1 MPASDLK
8 LRVVLDLVERVT
20 QPFKAMLR
28 GNTAL
33 MQSFKSTQAQL
44 KALGQ
49 NQKEITA
56 FRQLQT
62 SLRDTA
68 TALGAARQ
76 RVDTLKAS
84 IAASDAPTAAL
95 IRKFAQASTAVHQL
109 GAEYQQQS
117 TRLGGMHSQL
127 ERAGI
132 QTGRL
137 TQHEER
143 LRHAITA
150 TSQALSVQQGQLS
163 TLAAKEQR
171 VAALRTQLHTAQ
183 SKATSLAVAGYA
195 AQQVGKRGLHLLS
208 GPLHETKQIERENT
222 RIEALGFNKEI
233 TTEAQSFAHNIK
245 TTGTSI
251 TENLELMR
259 DAMSIFG
266 DLHHA
271 KLVLPTIAKMKFAN
285 EALYGGE
292 EGSEKDAYLMSMMKV
307 IELRGG
313 LANAQRFKQEA
324 DRVQKVLSTTSAQ
337 VGPEEWRAV
346 IQTGGVA
353 AKLMRPDAFYYQL
366 EPLIQEMGGHSVGK
380 ALMSAYN
387 NLYQGK
393 TTVKA
398 AKELARLGLLD
409 PQKVRRNKK
418 TREVTGLGVGALKG
432 GELFK
437 DSPLEWLEQYLLP
450 TLQKHGITRE
460 SDITDKIATIVTDRT
475 AANLITS
482 MVMQRESIHIKEKN
496 NSQADDIDTLT
507 RKAQKIAYGKELEA
521 LVKSRNLHAE
531 LGEQIMPL
539 YHRGLE
545 KTIQLTKL
553 ATQWIK
559 AHTSAVKGILIA
571 VSVLATTV
579 AGLGAAAIGVAA
591 VLGPIAIM
599 RFAFMAAGLQGA
611 KLLSVVT
618 GIGQGLLW
626 LGRLALANP
635 LGILIS
641 VLAGG
646 AFLIWKNWATLGPK
660 FAAIWDDI
668 KAGFSAMREHFVEAG
683 TQWIEGLMQGISTA
697 LGPMYRLF
705 TTLQSYLPR
714 LLLGPSGLPQIQE
727 NARPSPIRFDTSEA
741 PVRAVRSATALSMGG
756 DTIHI
761 HLQAAPGMDAA
772 TLARMIQSEL
782 EQRDLTKQARYRS
795 AFTENWGGVS

>member
-1 MPASDLK
+1 MAASDLK
-8 LRVVLDLVERVT
+8 LRVVLDLVERAT

-44 KALGQ
+44 KALGKV
-49 NQKEITA
+49 QKEIAA

-76 RVDTLKAS
+76 RVDTLKAR

-143 LRHAITA
+143 LRHAISA
-150 TSQALSVQQGQLS
+150 TSQALSVQKGQLS

-171 VAALRTQLHTAQ
+171 VATLRTQLHSAQ
-183 SKATSLAVAGYA
+183 GKATSFAVAGYA

-208 GPLHETKQIERENT
+208 SPLHEAKQIERENT

-233 TTEAQSFAHNIK
+233 TKEAQSFARNIK

-259 DAMSIFG
+259 DAVSIFG

-271 KLVLPTIAKMKFAN
+271 KLVLPTLAKMKFAN
-285 EALYGGE
+285 EAMYGGE
-292 EGSEKDAYLMSMMKV
+292 EGSEKSAYLMSMMKV

-324 DRVQKVLSTTSAQ
+324 DRVQKVLSTTNAK

-432 GELFK
+432 GESFK
-437 DSPLEWLEQYLLP
+437 ASPLEWLEQYLLP

-460 SDITDKIATIVTDRT
+460 SDITDTIATIVTDRT

-482 MVMQRESIHIKEKN
+482 MVMQRESIHTREN
-496 NSQADDIDTLT
+496 NNRRADDIDTLT
-507 RKAQKIAYGKELEA
+507 RNAQKIADGEELEA
-521 LVKSRNLHAE
+521 LAKLRNLHAE
-531 LGEQIMPL
+531 LGKQIMPL
-539 YHRGLE
+539 YHRGLK
-545 KTIQLTKL
+545 KTTQLTER

-559 AHTSAVKGILIA
+559 AHTDAVRGILVA
-571 VSVLATTV
+571 VSVLATAVT
-579 AGLGAAAIGVAA
+579 GLGAAAIGVAA

-611 KLLSVVT
+611 KLLGVVT

-626 LGRLALANP
+626 LGRLLIANP
-635 LGILIS
+635 FSIGISI
-641 VLAGG
+641 LAGG
-646 AFLIWKNWATLGPK
+646 AFLIWKNWSTLGPK
-660 FAAIWDDI
+660 FAVFWDSI
-668 KAGFSAMREHFVEAG
+668 KAGLSAMRQYFVEAG
-683 TQWIEGLMQGISTA
+683 SQWIQGLMQGISTA
-697 LGPMYRLF
+697 LGPIYRLF
-705 TTLQSYLPR
+705 TTLQAHLPR
-714 LLLGPSGLPQIQE
+714 LLLGDSKLPLVQE
-727 NARPSPIRFDTSEA
+727 NAPTPPIRFEMNEA
-741 PVRAVRSATALSMGG
+741 PVQAVRTAPAFSMGG
-756 DTIHI
+756 DTIHV
-761 HLQAAPGMDAA
+761 HVQAAPGMDAA
-772 TLARMIQSEL
+772 ALTRMIHAEL
-782 EQRDLTKQARYRS
+782 EQRDRAKQARYRS
-795 AFTENWGGVS
+795 AFTENWGGA